1 MKATQWQY
9 LENARTLATA
19 ALFQTE
25 KAQTFTV

>member
-9 LENARTLATA
+9 LEKRTLATA